1 MGLSDGDGSSQF
13 RQNVVVMRHGD
24 RLDNV
29 APLWSAS
36 APRPWDP
43 PLADDGH
50 LRAYAAGDKLN
61 KHLSF
66 PIHRVFVS
74 PFLRCLQTASG
85 VVSALCAVDNKSDDP
100 NNAVAIN
107 PSKIKVSME
116 YGLCEMMNSLA
127 IRPKVAPKDGIFSF
141 DISQCESVLPA
152 GTIDNTIEMVYEE
165 LPGWQETREGA
176 RDRYMQVITSLAD
189 KYLSENLLLVT
200 HGEGVGTT
208 IARCFEDV
216 EVAEVEYCAYSV
228 LQRSVVFEESNSFTA
243 GQFGGSLKDLAGV
256 QLMQVQET

>member
-50 LRAYAAGDKLN
+50 LRAYATGDKIN

-85 VVSALCAVDNKSDDP
+85 VASALCADDP
-100 NNAVAIN
+100 ID
-107 PSKIKVSME
+107 PSKIKVSIE

-127 IRPKVAPKDGIFSF
+127 IRPNVAPKDGIFSF

-152 GTIDNTIEMVYEE
+152 GTIDNTTEMVYKE

-189 KYLSENLLLVT
+189 KYPSENLLLVT

-228 LQRSVVFEESNSFTA
+228 LQRSVVFEESKSFTA
-243 GQFGGSLKDLAGV
+243 GQFVGSVKDLAGI

>member
-50 LRAYAAGDKLN
+50 LRAYATGDKLG

-85 VVSALCAVDNKSDDP
+85 VVSALNKSD
-100 NNAVAIN
+100 AVAIN
-107 PSKIKVSME
+107 PSKIKVCMK
-116 YGLCEMMNSLA
+116 N
-127 IRPKVAPKDGIFSF
+127 IPFIF
-141 DISQCESVLPA
+141 DV
-152 GTIDNTIEMVYEE
+152 D
-165 LPGWQETREGA
+165 
-176 RDRYMQVITSLAD
+176 
-189 KYLSENLLLVT
+189 LLLFWF
-200 HGEGVGTT
+200 HSPFQYT
-208 IARCFEDV
+208 IFCFINVLDV
-216 EVAEVEYCAYSV
+216 NYWILKYRISSVYCS
-228 LQRSVVFEESNSFTA
+228 T
-243 GQFGGSLKDLAGV
+243 
-256 QLMQVQET
+256 